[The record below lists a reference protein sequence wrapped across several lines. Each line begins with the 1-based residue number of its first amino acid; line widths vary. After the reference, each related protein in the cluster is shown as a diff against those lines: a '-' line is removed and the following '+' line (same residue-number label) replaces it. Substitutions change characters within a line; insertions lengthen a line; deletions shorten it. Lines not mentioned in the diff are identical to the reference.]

1 MNNRRKIYFR
11 ADAGLDIGYGHYIRC
26 LALADMLKIDFD
38 CTMFTQ
44 SPTEYQLREAAG
56 ICNVVALPADDTRF
70 NKFLDYLTGDE
81 IVVLDNYF
89 FTTDYQCSIKNK
101 GCKLVCIDD
110 MHDKHYVSDVVIN
123 HCIEDKLLFDIESY
137 THLCIGARYA
147 LLRGAFFKTYNYKKS
162 IPWVICFG
170 GSDQYNLTSKAI
182 QALQNNG
189 VQHIVAIVGDGY
201 QYKEDLQ
208 QYKGIKVLSG
218 LSADEMAI
226 LLAKS
231 ENVICSASTICYEAL
246 SQKCRVY
253 AGWYVDNQYEFYNT
267 LLNKGIIVP
276 LGNLLENPILI
287 NGIEKINNILNL
299 NFNKEYVRGLFLYL
313 CLTSYNYTELSNDL
327 SYAVWQCRNQPEI
340 RVCMTNQQPFDFDS
354 HCKFVSNLSNDS
366 SKLYLAW
373 FLDDQFVASCNLV
386 DIKKFDS
393 ASFGIFIN
401 PLFHSIKIGSLL
413 VHQMEYLAVV
423 KFSLKRMVTEVLK
436 DNHKS
441 FRYNL
446 SNGYILTN
454 EDERFYYFE
463 KCLL

>member
-1 MNNRRKIYFR
+1 MHDKRKIYFR
-11 ADAGLDIGYGHYIRC
+11 ADAGPEIGYGHYIRS
-26 LALADMLKIDFD
+26 LALADMLKQDFD
-38 CTMFTQ
+38 CTMFTL
-44 SPTEYQLREAAG
+44 SPTEYQLREAAE
-56 ICNVVALPADDTRF
+56 ICKVIALPADDTRF
-70 NKFLDYLTGDE
+70 NKFLDYLTGEE

-123 HCIEDKLLFDIESY
+123 HCIEDKLLFDIEPY

-201 QYKEDLQ
+201 QYKEGLQ
-208 QYKGIKVLSG
+208 QYSGIDVLSG

-246 SQKCRVY
+246 SQNCNVY
-253 AGWYVDNQYEFYNT
+253 AGWYVDNQYEFYSA
-267 LLNKGIIVP
+267 LLDKGLIVP
-276 LGNLLENPILI
+276 LGNLLKSPILL
-287 NGIEKINNILNL
+287 NVNEKITNIPNL
-299 NFNKEYVRGLFLYL
+299 KFNKDYIRGLFIYL
-313 CLTSYNYTELSNDL
+313 SLECYSYTELSEDL
-327 SYAVWQCRNQPEI
+327 SYKVWQCRNLPEI
-340 RVCMTNQQPFDFDS
+340 RMYMTNQQPFDFDS
-354 HCKFVSNLSNDS
+354 HSNFIKRLPLDS

-373 FLDDQFVASCNLV
+373 FWDDEFVASFNLV
-386 DIKKFDS
+386 DIVKCES
-393 ASFGIFIN
+393 ASRGLFVN
-401 PLFHSIKIGSLL
+401 PRFQSMKITS
-413 VHQMEYLAVV
+413 HIEYQIECIAKNIYNLNTLHA
-423 KFSLKRMVTEVLK
+423 EVLK
-436 DNHKS
+436 SNYKS
-441 FRYNL
+441 HNYHLR
-446 SNGYILTN
+446 NGYN
-454 EDERFYYFE
+454 FVGEDLNYGYYR
-463 KCLL
+463 KQLV